1 VFWGVL
7 LVIVFNRMIF
17 HAPIP
22 ARLYPTLFI
31 LIAPPAVGFI
41 AYVRLTGG
49 LDSFGRIMYYA
60 ALFLTLLLVSQI
72 NRLVRLEFFLSWWAY
87 SFPLA
92 AITIATTVMYEQTGE
107 GFFETAAYGL
117 LGTVSVL
124 VVFLATRTTLAV
136 LAKEICVE
144 EG

>member
-1 VFWGVL
+1 
-7 LVIVFNRMIF
+7 
-17 HAPIP
+17 
-22 ARLYPTLFI
+22 
-31 LIAPPAVGFI
+31 
-41 AYVRLTGG
+41 
-49 LDSFGRIMYYA
+49 MYYA

-72 NRLVRLEFFLSWWAY
+72 NRFVRLEFFISWWAY

-92 AITIATTVMYEQTGE
+92 AITIATMVMYEQTGE
-107 GFFETAAYGL
+107 GFFETAAYAL
-117 LGTVSVL
+117 LATVSVL